1 MPDKK
6 SITYRRWIFFLII
19 MLVYPAVIWQT
30 WIWVKD
36 DSLYD
41 LSTRGHSQL
50 NLYVTHLKGQL
61 EKYKFLP
68 ELLSTNK
75 RLVDLLQKPGDSER
89 ADALNRYLETVNTI
103 AGASDTY
110 LMDRDGLTIAASNW
124 QSERPFVGRNFSYR
138 PYFREAIQGG
148 LGRYFALGTTSRK
161 RGYYFAF
168 PVRHE
173 GDILGAVVIKID
185 MTGVEEQ
192 WGGRKEEIV
201 VTDPD
206 GIIFITTRPDWRFR
220 SLIEPLSDSVRERIV
235 ASKRYPKIELTSSP
249 LLRETESRINAEK
262 LVRLQAQQQEG
273 ISDYSNHY
281 LIQTRAMPEAGWQV
295 HLLTPLDVINERL
308 LIAVSI
314 ATSVFTV
321 VLLLGLFLR
330 QRNKRRKERNLYE
343 AKAQEALR
351 DAHDQ
356 LEQRVQ
362 ERTIEL
368 SREIE
373 ERRNTEAALRHTQ
386 DELIQAAKLAVIGQ
400 MSTGISHEINQPLA
414 AIRSYSDNAQ
424 RLLQSDRK
432 SDVKWNLTQIS
443 ELTDHMAHISSQ
455 LKLFARKTDGEVV
468 SVSLSNAID
477 ASCSILKPQFRK
489 MQTELFTDLPPDTT
503 VMANPVQLEQV
514 LVNLFCNAMNAMEEQ
529 EQRWI
534 KLTASYCGENLC
546 VTIHDNGPGI
556 EQQHLE
562 QIFDP
567 FFTTRESG
575 LGLGLSISHRI
586 IESMGGSLKAANHP
600 EGGAIFSMEL
610 KKAQAG

>member
-1 MPDKK
+1 MPDNKA
-6 SITYRRWIFFLII
+6 ITFRRWVFFLII
-19 MLVYPAVIWQT
+19 LLVYPAMIWQT
-30 WIWVKD
+30 WQWVKE
-36 DSLYD
+36 DSLLE
-41 LSTRGHSQL
+41 LSVQGRSQL

-89 ADALNRYLETVNTI
+89 AEALNRYLETVNSI

-138 PYFREAIQGG
+138 PYFRQAIQGG

-173 GDILGAVVIKID
+173 GNILGAVVIKID
-185 MTGVEEQ
+185 MTSVEDQ
-192 WGGRKEEIV
+192 WSGRKEEIV

-206 GIIFITTRPDWRFR
+206 GIAFITTRPEWRFR
-220 SLIEPLSDSVRERIV
+220 SLIEPLNDSARERIV
-235 ASKRYPKIELTSSP
+235 TSKRYPKIELAAAP
-249 LLRETESRINAEK
+249 LLRVTEPRHDGEK
-262 LVRLQAQQQEG
+262 LVRLQKQELNSTSAYPG
-273 ISDYSNHY
+273 YY
-281 LIQTRAMPEAGWQV
+281 LIQSRAMPEAGWQV
-295 HLLTPLDVINERL
+295 HLLTPLAVINERV
-308 LIAVSI
+308 LIAAGV
-314 ATSVFTV
+314 ATSIFTV
-321 VLLLGLFLR
+321 VILFGLFLR
-330 QRNKRRKERNLYE
+330 QRYKRRKEKSLYE

-373 ERRNTEAALRHTQ
+373 ERRNTEVALRRTQ

-414 AIRSYSDNAQ
+414 AIRSYSDNAL
-424 RLLQSDRK
+424 RLLQNERT

-443 ELTDHMAHISSQ
+443 ELTEHMAHISSQ
-455 LKLFARKTDGEVV
+455 LKLFARKTDGQVV
-468 SVSLSNAID
+468 DVFLSNAID
-477 ASCSILKPQFRK
+477 ASCSILQPQFRK
-489 MQTELFTDLPPDTT
+489 TQTELITELSQDTQ
-503 VMANPVQLEQV
+503 VRANPVQLEQV
-514 LVNLFCNAMNAMEEQ
+514 LVNLFCNAMNAMENQ
-529 EQRWI
+529 QQRWI
-534 KLTASYCGENLC
+534 KLTAVNCGENVC

-556 EQQHLE
+556 EPEHLA

-567 FFTTRESG
+567 FFTTRETG

-586 IESMGGSLKAANHP
+586 IEGMGGSLKAANHP
-600 EGGAIFSMEL
+600 AGGAVFTMEL
-610 KKAQAG
+610 KRVQP

>member
-6 SITYRRWIFFLII
+6 AISFRRWMFFLSIV
-19 MLVYPAVIWQT
+19 LVYPAMIWQT
-30 WIWVKD
+30 WQWVKD
-36 DSLYD
+36 TSLFE
-41 LSTRGHSQL
+41 LSVQGRSQL

-75 RLVDLLQKPGDSER
+75 RLVELLQKPGDRER
-89 ADALNRYLETVNTI
+89 AEALNRYLETVNSI
-103 AGASDTY
+103 SGASDTY

-138 PYFREAIQGG
+138 PYFRQAIQGG

-173 GDILGAVVIKID
+173 GSILGAVVIKID
-185 MTGVEEQ
+185 MTSVEEQ
-192 WGGRKEEIV
+192 WSGRKEEIV

-206 GIIFITTRPDWRFR
+206 GIAFITTRPEWRFR
-220 SLIEPLSDSVRERIV
+220 SLIEPLNDSARDRIV
-235 ASKRYPKIELTSSP
+235 ASKRYPKIELAAAP
-249 LLRETESRINAEK
+249 LLQETEPRFDGEK
-262 LVRLQAQQQEG
+262 LVRLHKQELHSTSAYPG
-273 ISDYSNHY
+273 YY
-281 LIQTRAMPEAGWQV
+281 LIQSRAMPEAGWQV
-295 HLLTPLDVINERL
+295 HLLTPLDVINKRV
-308 LIAVSI
+308 LIAAGV
-314 ATSVFTV
+314 ATSIFTV
-321 VLLLGLFLR
+321 VILFGLFLR
-330 QRNKRRKERNLYE
+330 QRYKRRKEKSLYE

-373 ERRNTEAALRHTQ
+373 ERRNTEVALRRTQ

-400 MSTGISHEINQPLA
+400 MSTGISHEISQPLA

-424 RLLQSDRK
+424 RLLQNDRT
-432 SDVKWNLTQIS
+432 SDVQWNLNQIS
-443 ELTDHMAHISSQ
+443 ELTEHMAHISSQ
-455 LKLFARKTDGEVV
+455 LKLFARKTDGQV
-468 SVSLSNAID
+468 SDVSLSNAIA
-477 ASCSILKPQFRK
+477 ASCSILQPQFRK
-489 MQTELFTDLPPDTT
+489 TQTELITELPPDIR
-503 VMANPVQLEQV
+503 VRANPVQLEQV
-514 LVNLFCNAMNAMEEQ
+514 LVNLFCNAMNAMEDQ
-529 EQRWI
+529 QKRWI
-534 KLTASYCGENLC
+534 KLTAVNCGDNLR

-556 EQQHLE
+556 EPGHLT

-567 FFTTRESG
+567 FFTTRETG

-586 IESMGGSLKAANHP
+586 IEDMGGSLKATNHP
-600 EGGAIFSMEL
+600 AGGAVFTLEL
-610 KKAQAG
+610 KRVQT